1 MSHLCARRSLVVVLS
16 ASRESS
22 SAIGWRPKAAIDL
35 SSSQRSLAIVMA
47 KRDPRKLKTHDELLS
62 AELAAEPQFAEEWER
77 LAVAR
82 AVAAQLVGYRF
93 EHGLSQRALAGLLG
107 VSQPRVVELESG
119 EKNPTFDT
127 LIKIAAVTGLE
138 FAIDIAPAAKTP
150 QLVVKAVKDTPAHV
164 YGGAS
169 LLVAAR

>member
-1 MSHLCARRSLVVVLS
+1 
-16 ASRESS
+16 
-22 SAIGWRPKAAIDL
+22 
-35 SSSQRSLAIVMA
+35 MA
-47 KRDPRKLKTHDELLS
+47 KRDLSKLKTHDEML
-62 AELAAEPQFAEEWER
+62 AGELAADPEFAQEWER

-82 AVAAQLVGYRF
+82 AVAARLIGYRAD
-93 EHGLSQRALAGLLG
+93 HGLSQRALAGHLG

-127 LIKIAAVTGLE
+127 LVKIVAVTGSE
-138 FAIDIAPAAKTP
+138 FAINIAPQGATP
-150 QLVVKAVKDTPAHV
+150 RLAVKAVKDTTAHV

>member
-1 MSHLCARRSLVVVLS
+1 
-16 ASRESS
+16 
-22 SAIGWRPKAAIDL
+22 
-35 SSSQRSLAIVMA
+35 MA
-47 KRDPRKLKTHDELLS
+47 KRDVNTLRSDKQLLD
-62 AELAAEPQFAEEWER
+62 AQIGADPEFAEEWER

-82 AVAAQLVGYRF
+82 LVAAELVRYRA
-93 EHGLSQRALAGLLG
+93 ERSLSQRGLAAELG

-127 LIKIAAVTGLE
+127 LIKITAVTGSE
-138 FAIDIAPAAKTP
+138 IAIDIVPRGQTP
-150 QLVVKAVKDTPAHV
+150 RLVGKAVRDSPAHV

>member
-1 MSHLCARRSLVVVLS
+1 MTM
-16 ASRESS
+16 ASR
-22 SAIGWRPKAAIDL
+22 DL
-35 SSSQRSLAIVMA
+35 DALS
-47 KRDPRKLKTHDELLS
+47 THDDLLT
-62 AELAAEPQFAEEWER
+62 AETAADPEFAEEWER

-82 AVAAQLVGYRF
+82 VVATELVRYRSH
-93 EHGLSQRALAGLLG
+93 HGLSQRALAAQLG

-127 LIKIAAVTGLE
+127 LVKIAAVTGSE
-138 FAIDIAPAAKTP
+138 FAIDIAPHGIAP
-150 QLVVKAVKDTPAHV
+150 RLVNKAVRDAPAHV

>member
-1 MSHLCARRSLVVVLS
+1 
-16 ASRESS
+16 
-22 SAIGWRPKAAIDL
+22 
-35 SSSQRSLAIVMA
+35 MA
-47 KRDPRKLKTHDELLS
+47 KRDLDALRSSDDLLTV
-62 AELAAEPQFAEEWER
+62 ERAADPDFAEEWER

-82 AVAAQLVGYRF
+82 LVATELVRYRA
-93 EHGLSQRALAGLLG
+93 ENALSQRALAAELG

-127 LIKIAAVTGLE
+127 LMKIAAVTGSE
-138 FAIDIAPAAKTP
+138 ITIDIAPRGKTP
-150 QLVVKAVKDTPAHV
+150 RLVGKAVRDTPAHM

>member
-1 MSHLCARRSLVVVLS
+1 M
-16 ASRESS
+16 
-22 SAIGWRPKAAIDL
+22 PKHDL
-35 SSSQRSLAIVMA
+35 DTLG
-47 KRDPRKLKTHDELLS
+47 THDELLG
-62 AELAAEPQFAEEWER
+62 AELAADPDFAEEWER

-82 AVAAQLVGYRF
+82 LVAAQLVRYRSQ
-93 EHGLSQRALAGLLG
+93 HNLSQRALAAQLG

-127 LIKIAAVTGLE
+127 LVKIAAVTGSE
-138 FAIDIAPAAKTP
+138 FAIDIAPQGTAP
-150 QLVVKAVKDTPAHV
+150 RLVGKAVRDTPAHV

>member
-1 MSHLCARRSLVVVLS
+1 MAYHRR
-16 ASRESS
+16 A
-22 SAIGWRPKAAIDL
+22 
-35 SSSQRSLAIVMA
+35 MA
-47 KRDPRKLKTHDELLS
+47 KRDVMNLTSHDELLA
-62 AELAAEPQFAEEWER
+62 AELAADPEVAGDWER

-82 AVAAQLVGYRF
+82 TVAARLIRYRA
-93 EHGLSQRALAGLLG
+93 EHGLSQRALAIELG

-127 LIKIAAVTGLE
+127 LVKIAAVTGAE
-138 FAIDIAPAAKTP
+138 FAIDIAPQGVTP
-150 QLVVKAVKDTPAHV
+150 RLVGKVVKDRPAHV

>member
-1 MSHLCARRSLVVVLS
+1 
-16 ASRESS
+16 
-22 SAIGWRPKAAIDL
+22 
-35 SSSQRSLAIVMA
+35 MA
-47 KRDPRKLKTHDELLS
+47 KRDLTKLTTQDELLA
-62 AELAAEPQFAEEWER
+62 AELAADPEFAQEWER

-82 AVAAQLVGYRF
+82 AVAAQLIGYRADR
-93 EHGLSQRALAGLLG
+93 GISQRALAERLG

-127 LIKIAAVTGLE
+127 LVKIAAATDSE
-138 FAIDIAPAAKTP
+138 FAISITP
-150 QLVVKAVKDTPAHV
+150 QGATPRLAIKAVKDTPAHV